1 MIMESSPVPSSPRL
15 LPFLFFEESSVFSD
29 HRGARGPAGDRGTPP
44 PASRGRVGVITK
56 QPRCHPVLTSSR
68 ARGGR
73 GAGGGRQAG
82 RQDGGQWAASTLPW
96 ARGALGLRP
105 RWARQVEKWL
115 CMGECGR
122 PRLLRA
128 TPFLLRYPVLTSSRP
143 GTRRPCSYRCSTSR
157 SRSSSPPPPRACR
170 VSPCTHA
177 GTGQRPASFP
187 ALMKLPQ
194 TVRRP

>member
-1 MIMESSPVPSSPRL
+1 MIMESSPAPSSPRL
-15 LPFLFFEESSVFSD
+15 LPFLFYSVFSD

-44 PASRGRVGVITK
+44 PASRGRVGVINK

-115 CMGECGR
+115 CMGECAVVRGYDVPHR
-122 PRLLRA
+122 SYFG
-128 TPFLLRYPVLTSSRP
+128 TPFLLHHARARGGHALTAA
-143 GTRRPCSYRCSTSR
+143 
-157 SRSSSPPPPRACR
+157 PPPARAPRHHR
-170 VSPCTHA
+170 LHA
-177 GTGQRPASFP
+177 RAESAPVRTPARASGLHRSQR
-187 ALMKLPQ
+187 
-194 TVRRP
+194 